1 MEQLTVYLASA
12 ISAVGLYLLLA
23 SPGAGAG
30 RSRPLR
36 LLGAIIALGGVAFL
50 LAWLLR
56 AGGSALAANGNGGD
70 GGADDRPNI
79 LFYVFAFIA
88 LGAAGRMITHPRPVF
103 SALYFV
109 LVVLASAAV
118 FLLLE
123 AEFMAFALV
132 IVYAGAILITYLFV
146 LMLAQQAPNPGE
158 GSEGTAEYDRIP
170 REPAAG
176 VFVGFL
182 IVALL
187 GQAIFANAE
196 PHAADA
202 RAFTS
207 DIRREFQMEALAGEI
222 NLMQGKRRAL
232 IERFQR
238 AEPNLSDESRIGT
251 LHEDGIEFI
260 APPGER
266 VRFIS
271 YEEAGLSDEER
282 ARYLPQN
289 IERVGLALVYKFPVS
304 LELAGVILLMAM
316 FGAVVLARKQIELGE
331 DEKREAAGMKR
342 LSVEPVETHVEAAPG
357 TVKPVTRPARP
368 PEADGGGG
376 T

>member
-1 MEQLTVYLASA
+1 MEQLTVYLACGIA
-12 ISAVGLYLLLA
+12 AAGLYLVLG
-23 SPGAGAG
+23 SPGAGTRRG
-30 RSRPLR
+30 RPLR
-36 LLGAIIALGGVAFL
+36 LLGAIIALGGFAFL
-50 LAWLLR
+50 LAWLLGT
-56 AGGSALAANGNGGD
+56 ADGSTAAS
-70 GGADDRPNI
+70 DRPSI
-79 LFYVFAFIA
+79 LFYVFSFIA
-88 LGAAGRMITHPRPVF
+88 LGAAGRMITHPRPVY

-158 GSEGTAEYDRIP
+158 GAEGTAEYDRIP

-182 IVALL
+182 LVALL
-187 GQAIFANAE
+187 GQAVFANARASGGE
-196 PHAADA
+196 G
-202 RAFTS
+202 RAFHVEAA
-207 DIRREFQMEALAGEI
+207 RRLQIAASVDEI
-222 NLMQGKRRAL
+222 NLMHGKRRVL
-232 IERFQR
+232 VERFR
-238 AEPNLSDESRIGT
+238 ERNPWLPIESHIGAVR
-251 LHEDGIEFI
+251 EDGIEFI

-266 VRFIS
+266 RRFIS
-271 YEEAGLSDEER
+271 LVDAGLSIDDVQR
-282 ARYLPQN
+282 LLPQN

-342 LSVEPVETHVEAAPG
+342 LSVEPAESHIEPAPG
-357 TVKPVTRPARP
+357 TAKPLTRPARP
-368 PEADGGGG
+368 SDADDDGGGA
-376 T
+376 